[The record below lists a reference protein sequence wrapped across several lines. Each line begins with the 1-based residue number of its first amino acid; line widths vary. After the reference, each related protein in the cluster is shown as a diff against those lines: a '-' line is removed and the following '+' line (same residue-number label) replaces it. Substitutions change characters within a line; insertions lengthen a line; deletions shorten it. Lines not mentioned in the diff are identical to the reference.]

1 MVRRFFQLSN
11 ATNAHCG
18 KWSGLITLVFMG
30 AVLIGCN
37 NSTPPIGGS
46 EEVGGSVLTEEER
59 RVDNLI
65 ASEDLLLDLTPRLTE
80 LASWF
85 QENSVGDKDE
95 LPVDFENC
103 KSFVGIAEL
112 DPAELFGADPNE
124 PGFLETIHWP
134 IGEQTNEAI
143 NPWESAKRLNVGWE
157 TLKFGVIAG
166 DFTNDQRDEF
176 EMHTK
181 VDGRGV
187 AESGAALGMKAHQIV
202 VFKKVDETWEL
213 SSWVQE
219 DFFVERTEQPLFRE
233 VLSEVL
239 PDETALSNAQR
250 SFKDEI
256 ILKSSSKG
264 GFVLPIPE
272 YVPWTNLTSD
282 NILPSVSVVDF
293 NNDGLEDIF
302 ITARWGPTQMLK
314 NLGDGTYVDVAKEV
328 GLYEEYLVNCVLFVD
343 LDNDGDKDAIMGRPM
358 ETAKYLE
365 NQDGIYKD
373 VTKTKSNIGRQFF
386 TSGISAADV
395 NRDGL
400 IDIYLSNYPP
410 LNKENASFEQT
421 FLNEEE
427 RVRFL
432 EKRANSN
439 RWLDLAGSANV
450 LLMNRGGGR
459 LERVPYDEELAQW
472 HRSFQAVWA
481 DIDNDGDDDL
491 YVCNDFA
498 PDSMLR
504 NDTPRGAAQ
513 PVFVDVTSEVLTYKG
528 FGFGMGASYGDF
540 DRDGDLDLYV
550 SNMFSKAGRRIIQKL
565 GSVDERIEV
574 AAAGCFLFVN
584 DDGKFSQTAGSADGE
599 YHVNQVGWSYGG
611 QWGDFDNNSQLDL
624 YVPTGFYTAPEEIDT
639 QVDT

>member
-1 MVRRFFQLSN
+1 MLRWSPPRPSVSDAR
-11 ATNAHCG
+11 CG
-18 KWSGLITLVFMG
+18 NWV
-30 AVLIGCN
+30 AVLMVVLCCSVFGCKER
-37 NSTPPIGGS
+37 PLVVDLPKGGAQA
-46 EEVGGSVLTEEER
+46 ELTEKKQM
-59 RVDNLI
+59 VDNLI
-65 ASEDLLLDLTPRLTE
+65 QSEDLLLDLTPRLIR
-80 LASWF
+80 LAKWF
-85 QENSVGDKDE
+85 QENSAGRQTE
-95 LPVDFENC
+95 LADDLKQCE
-103 KSFVGIAEL
+103 SLIGIA
-112 DPAELFGADPNE
+112 DRNPAELFQADSSE
-124 PGFLETIHWP
+124 PGFLEVIRWP
-134 IGEQTNEAI
+134 MGVETSQPG
-143 NPWESAKRLNVGWE
+143 NPWEAANGLHVGWE
-157 TLKFGVIAG
+157 TLKFGVVAG
-166 DFTNDQRDEF
+166 DFTNDRHDEIAL
-176 EMHTK
+176 HTK
-181 VDGRGV
+181 VEGRGRT
-187 AESGAALGMKAHQIV
+187 ESGSALGMKAHQII
-202 VFKKVDETWEL
+202 VFKKSGTAWNL
-213 SSWVQE
+213 IRWVQE
-219 DFFVERTEQPLFRE
+219 DFFVERTQQLLFRE
-233 VLSEVL
+233 VLGEVL
-239 PDETALSNAQR
+239 PDEKALSNAQR

-256 ILKSSSKG
+256 ILKSSRTG
-264 GFVLPIPE
+264 GFILPIPE

-293 NNDGLEDIF
+293 NNDGLEDLF
-302 ITARWGPTQMLK
+302 LTARWGPTQMLK
-314 NLGDGTYVDVAKEV
+314 NMGDGTYTDVAEEI
-328 GLYEEYLVNCVLFVD
+328 GLHEEFLVNCVLFVD

-358 ETAKYLE
+358 EPAKYFE
-365 NQDGIYKD
+365 NLDGIFKD
-373 VTKTKSNIGRQFF
+373 VTKVKSDIGRQFF

-400 IDIYLSNYPP
+400 VDIYLSNYPP
-410 LNKENASFEQT
+410 LNKESASFEQT

-427 RVRFL
+427 RARFL
-432 EKRANSN
+432 EKRADSN
-439 RWLDLAGSANV
+439 RWLNLAGSANV

-481 DIDNDGDDDL
+481 DIDDDGDDDL

-504 NDTPRGAAQ
+504 NDTPQGAAQ

-550 SNMFSKAGRRIIQKL
+550 SNMFSKAGRRIIQKMK
-565 GSVDERIEV
+565 SVDQRIEV

-584 DDGKFSQTAGSADGE
+584 DGGKFTQSAGAEDDQ

>member
-1 MVRRFFQLSN
+1 MLGWSLPWPIG
-11 ATNAHCG
+11 AGAHCV
-18 KWSGLITLVFMG
+18 KWAVVLMIVLCSSVSGCKER
-30 AVLIGCN
+30 A
-37 NSTPPIGGS
+37 STIDGFKGGS
-46 EEVGGSVLTEEER
+46 QAGAAEEEQ
-59 RVDNLI
+59 RVNNLI
-65 ASEDLLLDLTPRLTE
+65 ESEDLLLDLTPRLIE
-80 LASWF
+80 LATWL
-85 QENSVGDKDE
+85 QESSAGLDAE
-95 LPVDFENC
+95 LPDDFKKCE
-103 KSFVGIAEL
+103 SIIGLADR
-112 DPAELFGADPNE
+112 DPAELFQVDSGE
-124 PGFLETIHWP
+124 PGFLEIIHWP
-134 IGEQTNEAI
+134 IGKSI
-143 NPWESAKRLNVGWE
+143 SGPGNPWESSKALNIGWE
-157 TLKFGVIAG
+157 TLKFGVVAG
-166 DFTNDQRDEF
+166 DFTSERHDEF
-176 EMHTK
+176 ELYTK
-181 VDGRGV
+181 VEGRGL
-187 AESGAALGMKAHQIV
+187 AESGAALGMKAHQVIL
-202 VFKKVDETWEL
+202 FKKSEK
-213 SSWVQE
+213 SWVLSRWIQE
-219 DFFVERTEQPLFRE
+219 DFFVERAKQPLFRE

-239 PDETALSNAQR
+239 IEEEALSNAQR

-272 YVPWTNLTSD
+272 YLPWTNLTSD
-282 NILPSVSVVDF
+282 NILPSVSIVDF
-293 NNDGLEDIF
+293 NDDGLEDIF
-302 ITARWGPTQMLK
+302 LTARWGPTQMLK
-314 NLGDGTYVDVAKEV
+314 NMGDGTYADVAKEI

-365 NQDGIYKD
+365 NRDGIFKD
-373 VTKTKSNIGRQFF
+373 VTKTKSDIGRQFF

-400 IDIYLSNYPP
+400 VDIYLSNYPP
-410 LNKENASFEQT
+410 LNKENASFEKT
-421 FLNEEE
+421 FLNEGE
-427 RVRFL
+427 RARFL
-432 EKRANSN
+432 EKRASSN
-439 RWLDLAGSANV
+439 RWLNLAGSANV

-513 PVFVDVTSEVLTYKG
+513 PVFVDVTSDVLTYKG

-565 GSVDERIEV
+565 DSVDERIEV
-574 AAAGCFLFVN
+574 AAAGCFLFTN
-584 DDGKFSQTAGSADGE
+584 EDGKFSQTAGSEDGQ

>member
-1 MVRRFFQLSN
+1 MLRWPLQSPNDKHTHCRRWVALVV
-11 ATNAHCG
+11 
-18 KWSGLITLVFMG
+18 LVFGGLAFTGCKESSSPAVG
-30 AVLIGCN
+30 AKQ
-37 NSTPPIGGS
+37 GGQP
-46 EEVGGSVLTEEER
+46 VVTEEER

-65 ASEDLLLDLTPRLTE
+65 ESEDLLLDLTPRLTG
-80 LASWF
+80 LAAWF
-85 QENSVGDKDE
+85 QENSAGLKNE
-95 LPVDFENC
+95 LPDEFKNC
-103 KSFVGIAEL
+103 DSFVGIADR
-112 DPAELFGADPNE
+112 DPAELFGADPSE
-124 PGFLETIHWP
+124 PGFLEIIHWP
-134 IGEQTNEAI
+134 IGEETNVAV

-157 TLKFGVIAG
+157 TLKFGVVAG

-181 VDGRGV
+181 VDGRGITD
-187 AESGAALGMKAHQIV
+187 SGAAVGMKAHQVI
-202 VFKKVDETWEL
+202 VFKKSDANWEL
-213 SSWVQE
+213 SRWVQE
-219 DFFVERTEQPLFRE
+219 DFFVERTQQPLFRE

-239 PDETALSNAQR
+239 PDEKALSNAQR

-264 GFVLPIPE
+264 GFILPIPE

-302 ITARWGPTQMLK
+302 LTARWGPTQMLK
-314 NLGDGTYVDVAKEV
+314 NMGDGTYVDVAKEI

-358 ETAKYLE
+358 EAAKYLE

-373 VTKTKSNIGRQFF
+373 VTKAKSDIGRQFF

-427 RVRFL
+427 RALFL
-432 EKRANSN
+432 EKRADSN
-439 RWLDLAGSANV
+439 RWLNLAGSANV

-504 NDTPRGAAQ
+504 NDTPQGAAQ
-513 PVFVDVTSEVLTYKG
+513 PVFVDVTSDVLAYKG

-565 GSVDERIEV
+565 DSVDERIEV

-584 DDGKFSQTAGSADGE
+584 DDGKFSQTAGSADDQ